1 MIGVAAVVVLKRRRI
16 FDRFERQATLLQAT
30 PVFKNGKSI
39 FLAIGVS
46 AVALLAVIAGQVILA
61 RGLQISISL
70 ATMGLVVCLVYVTLL
85 LPLTIN
91 GLGVQELGI
100 VVLLRS
106 VGAETDQAIAFS
118 VMVRILLVLSTA
130 PGVFGMSAI
139 RAAERS

>member
-1 MIGVAAVVVLKRRRI
+1 
-16 FDRFERQATLLQAT
+16 
-30 PVFKNGKSI
+30 
-39 FLAIGVS
+39 
-46 AVALLAVIAGQVILA
+46 
-61 RGLQISISL
+61 
-70 ATMGLVVCLVYVTLL
+70 LVYVTLL

-130 PGVFGMSAI
+130 PGVFGISAI